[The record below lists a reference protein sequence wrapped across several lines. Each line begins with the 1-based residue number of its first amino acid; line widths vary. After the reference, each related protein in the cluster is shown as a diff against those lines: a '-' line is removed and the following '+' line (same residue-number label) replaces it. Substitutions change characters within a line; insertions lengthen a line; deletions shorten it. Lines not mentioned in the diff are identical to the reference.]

1 MRGSF
6 DCLDEFITSTQVTIS
21 FWLTL
26 QGAAAGTTAAAPDQ
40 NCGGYWQHTQHDGAH
55 SWCGVLPRFDAFLA
69 LLVPASSLVACFLSF
84 LDCFLVVLVSS
95 TAGSGSDAA
104 SSLVDCFLSFLD
116 CFLDCFLVSSAAGSG
131 SGSDAASSLV
141 ACFLSFLSFL
151 DCFLV
156 VLVSSASG
164 SGSDAASSLVD
175 CFLSFLDCFLDCF
188 LVSSAAGSGS
198 LTFCFLALRGVSDS
212 SRLRLPLL
220 LATVGLASS
229 SHTPVPSHH

>member
-1 MRGSF
+1 MCSSDLSF

-95 TAGSGSDAA
+95 
-104 SSLVDCFLSFLD
+104 
-116 CFLDCFLVSSAAGSG
+116 
-131 SGSDAASSLV
+131 
-141 ACFLSFLSFL
+141 
-151 DCFLV
+151 
-156 VLVSSASG
+156 ASG

-220 LATVGLASS
+220 LATVGLPSS